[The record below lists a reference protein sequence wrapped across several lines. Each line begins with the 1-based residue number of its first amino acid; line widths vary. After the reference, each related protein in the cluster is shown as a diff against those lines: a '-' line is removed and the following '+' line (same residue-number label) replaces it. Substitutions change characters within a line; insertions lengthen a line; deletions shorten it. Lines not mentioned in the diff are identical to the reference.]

1 MRARGSA
8 SSCRRSSVPMAV
20 DVGKSLPEA
29 SLSGKAEGDGR
40 WDCAEVE
47 TDYPELADSLRR
59 LLGAEEAKTCLE
71 GTESVAMSG
80 SSRLATGVTQGGS
93 SYLQE
98 VSSASTSRFPRA
110 RASLSETETLIY
122 RAADG
127 GDVPHHVN
135 HRFLSS
141 EEQQVKAA
149 GCWELASSPPSQRSS
164 AEESILAGSCHDAR
178 ARWQSRRPG
187 AQSPFS
193 STPELL
199 RPQTPPSP
207 KSALRSRSASSF
219 STLSSEENGLSEE
232 LSRSLPASADVPSPA
247 ATAARDLCCRWGAA
261 EGRALRV
268 HKPFSP
274 LLDDRATM
282 ERIREMSSYQA
293 DYWACAIPDSLPP
306 SPDRRSPHWNPNKE
320 YEDLLDYAYPL
331 KPRYKLGKMPEPFL
345 HDSGIGLDSF
355 SVSPE
360 GTLRSTSIYGRG
372 GQAQGSGENGRRR
385 FVASAE
391 RFSTPGPGKRGCSGA
406 GSYYEPLSIAKASFA
421 KSASSCPSRGFA
433 KDVMMESAGPGSFR
447 RPAADGR
454 SWCTSGSPFP
464 NYKGQVKSTNRFLP
478 TTRVLPLTKEWE
490 GDEEFLSLPP
500 RLQEL
505 ERLAQFLSNLS
516 LTIRTPGHDHHNL
529 PRHSDGRQP
538 LSSEL
543 APFGEAGGRDERG
556 SVEDDAGLWH
566 PCSSQKPR
574 WENTESCGQIHRDP
588 LRGLHLPT
596 GLRDTLDGTYLNE
609 PRVKGHPKKSQQSE
623 SLAQCVKMF
632 CCQLE
637 ELIRWLYNV
646 ADITDS
652 WVPASP
658 DAKSVKASLHRYLE
672 FRKDVADHRSLTES
686 VLERGEALLD
696 CMASNSPALKD
707 TLGLIAK
714 QSDKLETHA
723 EHLYESVLAAVGPM
737 HGEDRM
743 EDEGV
748 QQTAAQWP
756 KRSRKQGRSKN
767 GCPIVFKCV
776 SGEEQRVGGPADE
789 TQERDE
795 SDGSSSEGPGEPA
808 GAASVG
814 PGLC

>member
-1 MRARGSA
+1 
-8 SSCRRSSVPMAV
+8 MAV
-20 DVGKSLPEA
+20 DVGKSLSEA
-29 SLSGKAEGDGR
+29 SLSRKAEGDGR

-47 TDYPELADSLRR
+47 MDYPELADSLRR
-59 LLGAEEAKTCLE
+59 LLGPEEAKPCLQ

-80 SSRLATGVTQGGS
+80 RSRSATGLTQGGS
-93 SYLQE
+93 SYRQE
-98 VSSASTSRFPRA
+98 VSSASASRFSRA
-110 RASLSETETLIY
+110 RASLLETDMLIY

-127 GDVPHHVN
+127 DDVPRQVS

-141 EEQQVKAA
+141 EEQQQVKAL
-149 GCWELASSPPSQRSS
+149 GCWETASSPSSRRSS

-178 ARWQSRRPG
+178 AGRQNRRLG

-207 KSALRSRSASSF
+207 ESALRSRSALSLSA
-219 STLSSEENGLSEE
+219 LSSEENGLSEE
-232 LSRSLPASADVPSPA
+232 PSRSSPASADVPSPA

-261 EGRALRV
+261 EGRASRA

-274 LLDDRATM
+274 LLDNRATV
-282 ERIREMSSYQA
+282 ERVREMSSYQA

-306 SPDRRSPHWNPNKE
+306 SPDRRSPRWNPNKE

-360 GTLRSTSIYGRG
+360 GTSRSTSIYGRG
-372 GQAQGSGENGRRR
+372 GQARGSGENGLRR
-385 FVASAE
+385 FMASAE

-406 GSYYEPLSIAKASFA
+406 GSYSEPLPVAKASFA
-421 KSASSCPSRGFA
+421 KSPSSHPSGGFA
-433 KDVMMESAGPGSFR
+433 KDVTTEPAGPGSFG

-454 SWCTSGSPFP
+454 SWCPRGTPFP
-464 NYKGQVKSTNRFLP
+464 SYKGQAKSANGFLP
-478 TTRVLPLTKEWE
+478 TTRVLPLRKEWE

-500 RLQEL
+500 RLREL

-516 LTIRTPGHDHHNL
+516 LTIKTPGHDHRNL
-529 PRHSDGRQP
+529 PHHSDGRQP
-538 LSSEL
+538 LSSKW
-543 APFGEAGGRDERG
+543 APFGEAGGRDKRG
-556 SVEDDAGLWH
+556 NIEDYAGLWH
-566 PCSSQKPR
+566 PCSSRKPS
-574 WENTESCGQIHRDP
+574 WENTELCGQIHRDP
-588 LRGLHLPT
+588 LRRLHLPT

-609 PRVKGHPKKSQQSE
+609 PQVKGHPKKSQQNE

-637 ELIRWLYNV
+637 ELIHWLYNI

-658 DAKSVKASLHRYLE
+658 DAESVKASLRRYLE

-686 VLERGEALLD
+686 VLESGEALLD
-696 CMASNSPALKD
+696 CMASNSPVLKD

-714 QSDKLETHA
+714 QSEELETRA
-723 EHLYESVLAAVGPM
+723 EHLYESVLAAVDPM
-737 HGEDRM
+737 QG
-743 EDEGV
+743 
-748 QQTAAQWP
+748 
-756 KRSRKQGRSKN
+756 QGRGGAAD
-767 GCPIVFKCV
+767 GCSV
-776 SGEEQRVGGPADE
+776 
-789 TQERDE
+789 
-795 SDGSSSEGPGEPA
+795 